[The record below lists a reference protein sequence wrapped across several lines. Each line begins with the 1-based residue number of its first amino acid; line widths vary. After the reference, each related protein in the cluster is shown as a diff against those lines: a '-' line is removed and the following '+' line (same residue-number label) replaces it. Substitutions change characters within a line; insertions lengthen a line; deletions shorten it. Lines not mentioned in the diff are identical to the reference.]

1 MSRVSEWIIGYEPFK
16 IRLPD
21 LKCRTLSVVT
31 AVLLGATGLLL
42 TYFLGDP
49 RWVARFGSLIVLVA
63 VSYGYFGRLTSS
75 HILDWAETSKNTII
89 DALELQA
96 DLDKRGSD
104 SSTPGTCQQVRDTR
118 VENLSSRRRLG
129 WRVDPHLVRRSGD
142 SSLWVD
148 EPLGMPGAGL
158 IENML
163 APLDDSVGLAMMNH
177 GRR

>member
-1 MSRVSEWIIGYEPFK
+1 MKTILSMST
-16 IRLPD
+16 IRLAALLIVINGLVLAQD
-21 LKCRTLSVVT
+21 RREFGTTWKLTDTQEESRTIATDNYEIVIR
-31 AVLLGATGLLL
+31 LGTDKSIDAILASAIIEITNKSSELL
-42 TYFLGDP
+42 TLDTTKVY
-49 RWVARFGSLIVLVA
+49 IV
-63 VSYGYFGRLTSS
+63 
-75 HILDWAETSKNTII
+75 D
-89 DALELQA
+89 
-96 DLDKRGSD
+96 
-104 SSTPGTCQQVRDTR
+104 GTCQQVRDTR
-118 VENLSSRRRLG
+118 VENLSSRRRLS

>member
-1 MSRVSEWIIGYEPFK
+1 M
-16 IRLPD
+16 IRLPE
-21 LKCRTLSVVT
+21 R
-31 AVLLGATGLLL
+31 
-42 TYFLGDP
+42 
-49 RWVARFGSLIVLVA
+49 RR
-63 VSYGYFGRLTSS
+63 
-75 HILDWAETSKNTII
+75 HIETSMMDETMLPTTQGIRFI
-89 DALELQA
+89 
-96 DLDKRGSD
+96 R
-104 SSTPGTCQQVRDTR
+104 SSGTCQQVRDTR
-118 VENLSSRRRLG
+118 VENLSSRRQLS

>member
-1 MSRVSEWIIGYEPFK
+1 MLKGALFLWYEISWFTFAWMMMAPLSM
-16 IRLPD
+16 RD
-21 LKCRTLSVVT
+21 LEKLLNTL
-31 AVLLGATGLLL
+31 
-42 TYFLGDP
+42 
-49 RWVARFGSLIVLVA
+49 
-63 VSYGYFGRLTSS
+63 FGR
-75 HILDWAETSKNTII
+75 II
-89 DALELQA
+89 
-96 DLDKRGSD
+96 RFWMRRS
-104 SSTPGTCQQVRDTR
+104 GTCQQVRDTR
-118 VENLSSRRRLG
+118 VENLSSRRRLS

>member
-1 MSRVSEWIIGYEPFK
+1 MVHR
-16 IRLPD
+16 D
-21 LKCRTLSVVT
+21 LKSGNIMLTKSGVK
-31 AVLLGATGLLL
+31 LLDFGL
-42 TYFLGDP
+42 
-49 RWVARFGSLIVLVA
+49 A
-63 VSYGYFGRLTSS
+63 
-75 HILDWAETSKNTII
+75 K
-89 DALELQA
+89 LQA
-96 DLDKRGSD
+96 TE
-104 SSTPGTCQQVRDTR
+104 TPTNLTAERTILGTLHGTCQQVRDTR
-118 VENLSSRRRLG
+118 VENLSSRRRLS